1 MDTWAGR
8 SEPLNRAL
16 PCVDVHSPDRSA
28 SDRRLNRRCA
38 PGSEVRW
45 LPARRE
51 LRRLRSLL
59 GWNADGGVRVRP
71 STLRYYERIGLLPA
85 ARRVAGRRR
94 YDDYALNQV
103 ELITYAKRAGFTLA
117 QIRDLREN
125 ASFGKSPAS
134 LWHDLASRKAAELD
148 QVIVRAQEAK

>member
-1 MDTWAGR
+1 MLRLDRSMMVPRIQRLT
-8 SEPLNRAL
+8 SEPTRETQPWIHGQAGLNRAL

-59 GWNADGGVRVRP
+59 GWNADGGVRSLWAV
-71 STLRYYERIGLLPA
+71 
-85 ARRVAGRRR
+85 
-94 YDDYALNQV
+94 
-103 ELITYAKRAGFTLA
+103 
-117 QIRDLREN
+117 
-125 ASFGKSPAS
+125 AS
-134 LWHDLASRKAAELD
+134 LW
-148 QVIVRAQEAK
+148 Q